1 MNMGYKNDKSKFVK
15 NKAKSHKEE
24 KIEDMK
30 NWRNEHG
37 HPSFEYLQKLAE
49 DGGTRALEKL
59 RSIAQDLDVEYSP
72 GASSEDL
79 IGAIRSAT
87 RSDSKTTT

>member
-15 NKAKSHKEE
+15 NKAKSQKEE
-24 KIEDMK
+24 KIEDME

-37 HPSFEYLQKLAE
+37 HPSLEYLQKLAE
-49 DGGTRALEKL
+49 DGGPGALEKL
-59 RSIAQDLDVEYSP
+59 RSIAQDLDVEFSP

-79 IGAIRSAT
+79 IEAIRPAT
-87 RSDSKTTT
+87 RSDSNTTT